1 MDKKIG
7 LEHTIREVMNK
18 PADSNESKVG
28 LEHAIRN
35 VMTESIGGPNTDK
48 FKGTPP
54 SFLRPIPTI
63 KPKVGDAHPDGTV
76 AITQRGKDK
85 IKSSETMKEEE
96 QLDEYAAIGKAV
108 GGLVAKYGDDAAKM
122 VDDFFKKAPPVKT
135 PKKPE
140 YAPLPPQAPPG
151 NLPVPVKP
159 QTPVAPAAPKPV
171 APSPAPAAPKP
182 VAPSP
187 APAAPKP
194 VAPSPAPAAPKP
206 TAPAPTVPATK
217 PTAPAAPKPTAPAP
231 ATKPVTKTKTSTK
244 TKTAAAVAAG
254 LAVGATVAS
263 KIKDLF
269 TRRGGIISPPGMG
282 DTSGGS
288 AAGSID
294 VGTYR
299 HTAAG
304 RRGDR
309 FNEQID
315 PGAAETIKT
324 KTRKAQIIRKVIDE
338 QKKKKETSTVILN
351 PKLKHQEADQN

>member
-18 PADSNESKVG
+18 PADSSESKVG

-85 IKSSETMKEEE
+85 IKTSETMKEEE
-96 QLDEYAAIGKAV
+96 QIDELSGVISGVTKGV
-108 GGLVAKYGDDAAKM
+108 GLVAKYGDDAAKM
-122 VDDFFKKAPPVKT
+122 VDDFFKKTPPVKT

-159 QTPVAPAAPKPV
+159 QTPVAPAAPKPN
-171 APSPAPAAPKP
+171 APASTPAAPKP
-182 VAPSP
+182 VAP
-187 APAAPKP
+187 
-194 VAPSPAPAAPKP
+194 APAAPKP
-206 TAPAPTVPATK
+206 TSPAPAPTVPATK

-269 TRRGGIISPPGMG
+269 TGRGGIVPPPGIG

-294 VGTYR
+294 VNTHR

-315 PGAAETIKT
+315 PGAAETIKK